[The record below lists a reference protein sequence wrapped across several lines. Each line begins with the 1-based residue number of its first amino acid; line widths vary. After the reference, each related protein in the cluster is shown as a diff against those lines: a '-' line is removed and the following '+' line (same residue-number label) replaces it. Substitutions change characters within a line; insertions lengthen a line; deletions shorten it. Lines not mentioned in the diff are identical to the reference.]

1 MAGKVYH
8 SRGDPDLL
16 ALLVVWEAEK
26 SAARYELIEGGLRLE
41 SECALFGTPSL
52 RSVSEASS
60 ADGARFGAGV
70 VLRREG
76 VLCQ

>member
-41 SECALFGTPSL
+41 
-52 RSVSEASS
+52 
-60 ADGARFGAGV
+60 
-70 VLRREG
+70 
-76 VLCQ
+76 